1 MFVEVGEQYDEDEAK
16 VSKKFFFNCGKFLS
30 L

>member
-16 VSKKFFFNCGKFLS
+16 VSKKFFLTVGNF
-30 L
+30 